1 MTQDNFSQVV
11 QSSKDFA
18 DLANKLMSAT
28 TVLHNKEEEINHVMS
43 KLAVWEN
50 APTVGGIRCMHDA
63 KCFYKQH
70 MIELRH
76 VSGQDECD
84 IVVKYDD
91 AQTLPQRIL
100 FL

>member
-1 MTQDNFSQVV
+1 MLVDS
-11 QSSKDFA
+11 
-18 DLANKLMSAT
+18 
-28 TVLHNKEEEINHVMS
+28 
-43 KLAVWEN
+43 WGN
-50 APTVGGIRCMHDA
+50 APTVGGNRRMQDA
-63 KCFYKQH
+63 KCFYKEH

-91 AQTLPQRIL
+91 AQTPLQRIL